1 MIGVQIRETPDLP
14 GSIVPGLAEVSTYV
28 QIPNGDALTQ
38 R

>member
-1 MIGVQIRETPDLP
+1 MIGVQIRETPERCWQA
-14 GSIVPGLAEVSTYV
+14 GPGLAEVSTYV